1 MPRLHQGFVNTRLQN
16 ILLPTA
22 PKSVA
27 CAARLV
33 PKEGRLAIVT
43 DVGNG
48 MRWTL
53 MVPLTN
59 GTKADGEVVWS

>member
-1 MPRLHQGFVNTRLQN
+1 
-16 ILLPTA
+16 
-22 PKSVA
+22 VA
-27 CAARLV
+27 CALRLV

-48 MRWTL
+48 MRWTP